1 MFLKK
6 KINLML
12 MFKDTAPALEV
23 KKQKYSFYTSE
34 ISNLQHATH
43 WLVTSIITTTII
55 IILNLNLV
63 SYI

>member
-1 MFLKK
+1 
-6 KINLML
+6 ML